1 MALEVVTDDNLGM
14 SKLKRMTRKM
24 YTTREHG
31 TGHVFWFVCRLF
43 FFFFFLLID
52 NINLCVISCAVM

>member
-1 MALEVVTDDNLGM
+1 MALEVVIDDNLGM

-31 TGHVFWFVCRLF
+31 TGHVFWFVCRLLF
-43 FFFFFLLID
+43 VLID
-52 NINLCVISCAVM
+52 KINVCVISCAVM